1 MWIRVDFID
10 IGFIDLD
17 FMCLLLFIFFSYV
30 SFCAIEPI
38 SICANKELLLLLLL
52 LLLHNNHYNKVKYI
66 YYMRVYGYACVW
78 VCVCVGTRVYID
90 NIHVTI
96 IIHAINAIN

>member
-17 FMCLLLFIFFSYV
+17 FMCLLPFIFISYV

-38 SICANKELLLLLLL
+38 SICANKELLLLL
-52 LLLHNNHYNKVKYI
+52 HNNHYNKVKYI
-66 YYMRVYGYACVW
+66 YII
-78 VCVCVGTRVYID
+78 CVCVGTRVCGYACIY
-90 NIHVTI
+90 
-96 IIHAINAIN
+96 